1 MSYEEVAMT
10 IAELLSQAG
19 IPVASAALGQQQL
32 ATTPSGVFYDSRE
45 VVEGGVFVAVPG
57 KKLDGSLFVDDARR
71 RGATIAISEKEP
83 PLKPLLPWVR
93 VSDARAAL
101 AALAA
106 SFYEHPSHTLLVI
119 GVTGTNGKTTT
130 TYLIESILTHSG
142 YSTGRLSSI
151 SNHAGSVQHEQCAV
165 RTTPESPDVQAW
177 LKVMSE
183 SNTDACVMEVSSHGL
198 ALRRVDQVKFSAGVF
213 TNLTRD
219 HLEFHG
225 GMRGYFAA
233 KSRLFEMLPEGAPSV
248 LNLDDSHGQKLA
260 MAVDCPFTYGFDEN
274 ADVAPTRLDLT
285 SSGTRLEV
293 RTPRG
298 EMCLESTL
306 VGKVSAYNVL
316 AAAATCVALDLPFR
330 GIEDGVRALAGVPGR
345 IQTVT
350 EQEDDV
356 TVIVDFA
363 HTDDALRALL
373 EAVRCITTGQIVTV
387 FGCGGD
393 RDATKRPLMGAVAA
407 RLSDRIVVTS
417 DNPRSEDASEII
429 AEIERGIRE
438 SQTPWVSVIDREEAI
453 SHAIT
458 EATSGDL
465 VVVAGKGHEQTQEIG
480 EAVIPFDDATIAR
493 SALLRRRSG
502 FRAG

>member
-1 MSYEEVAMT
+1 MT
-10 IAELLSQAG
+10 VAELLSQAG
-19 IPVASAALGQQQL
+19 IPVDLASVDQQQL
-32 ATTPSGVFYDSRE
+32 AKTPSGVFYDSRE
-45 VVEGGVFVAVPG
+45 VVDGGVFVAVPG
-57 KKLDGSLFVDDARR
+57 EKLDGSVFIDDAKG
-71 RGATIAISEKEP
+71 RGATIAISEEEP
-83 PLKPLLPWVR
+83 PLQPLLPWIR

-106 SFYEHPSHTLLVI
+106 VFYENPSHALLVI

-151 SNHAGSVQHEQCAV
+151 SNHAGSAQREQYAV

-177 LKVMSE
+177 LKAMSE
-183 SNTDACVMEVSSHGL
+183 SNADACVMEVSSHGL
-198 ALRRVDQVKFSAGVF
+198 ALRRVDQVKFAAGVF

-225 GMRGYFAA
+225 DMRTYFEA

-260 MAVDCPFTYGFDEN
+260 TFVDCPFTYGFHDN
-274 ADVAPTRLDLT
+274 ADVAPTRLELT

-298 EMCLESTL
+298 GMCLESPL

-316 AAAATCVALDLPFR
+316 AAVATCVALDLPFR

-345 IQTVT
+345 IQTIT
-350 EQEDDV
+350 QQEDDV

-373 EAVRCITTGQIVTV
+373 EAVRCITVGQVITV

-407 RLSDRIVVTS
+407 RLSDRVVVTS
-417 DNPRSEDASEII
+417 DNPRSEDPNEII

-438 SQTPWVSVIDREEAI
+438 SQTPWVSVISREEAI
-453 SHAIT
+453 SHAIA

-480 EAVIPFDDATIAR
+480 EATIPFDDVTIAR